1 MDRNEQIEVL
11 QKELNELKNDNKRL
25 FQMVER
31 LAKMREDIDRLFIMV
46 QRITDI
52 TMPQNKYEK

>member
-1 MDRNEQIEVL
+1 MADCVEAL
-11 QKELNELKNDNKRL
+11 QKELKELKEENKRL

-31 LAKMREDIDRLFIMV
+31 LAKMRDDIDRLFIMV